1 MKKQKKQSR
10 KPQTFRGFYLSTD
23 ADLSARDDID
33 AYELAQRFT
42 VIGTGSRKANR
53 LPVL

>member
-1 MKKQKKQSR
+1 MKKQKK
-10 KPQTFRGFYLSTD
+10 KQTFRGFYLSAN
-23 ADLSARDDID
+23 ADLSSRDDLD